1 MFWERFGSKL
11 QSSLCGAF
19 SMTLPVHTGWQ
30 RENSLPEILDGFI
43 HLMIRLATLGIF
55 FVIYYLLCCWTY
67 GKLYSS
73 PVSFYPLSSQDC
85 RQMNL
90 SMNMPLH
97 HVCTVNVVLIPSVYN
112 TGLSVS
118 SGIFIPTL
126 LAGAAWGR
134 FLGAALE
141 EVPLLSTQNPQ
152 TC

>member
-1 MFWERFGSKL
+1 MGAIWFQTPEQSVRSLFHDPPGSHRL
-11 QSSLCGAF
+11 A
-19 SMTLPVHTGWQ
+19 
-30 RENSLPEILDGFI
+30 RENTVPQILDGLF
-43 HLMIRLATLGIF
+43 HIRLATLGIF

-141 EVPLLSTQNPQ
+141 EVPALSNKKA
-152 TC
+152 